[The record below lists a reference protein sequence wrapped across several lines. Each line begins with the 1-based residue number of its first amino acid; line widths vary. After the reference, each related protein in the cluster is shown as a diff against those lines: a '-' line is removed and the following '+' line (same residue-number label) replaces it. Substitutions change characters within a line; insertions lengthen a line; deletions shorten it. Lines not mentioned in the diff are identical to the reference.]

1 MRKRII
7 IGVSI
12 IAVIAVATS
21 LIFLFHQTSNEKE
34 SVGAS
39 PSTGAHVEQ
48 AKPKTF
54 QANTLPFT
62 ITGVNSKADTVEVS
76 EGSKPAE
83 LSDGWTLGG
92 DFRQIASFPTDMDT
106 VFGSA
111 TDTPDNLQSYS
122 AAMLRRDG
130 SAQSVGRE

>member
-1 MRKRII
+1 MRKHII

-48 AKPKTF
+48 VKPKTF

-83 LSDGWTLGG
+83 LLGWL
-92 DFRQIASFPTDMDT
+92 D
-106 VFGSA
+106 
-111 TDTPDNLQSYS
+111 
-122 AAMLRRDG
+122 
-130 SAQSVGRE
+130 VGRRFPSNRILPDRHGYRIRIRH

>member
-1 MRKRII
+1 M
-7 IGVSI
+7 
-12 IAVIAVATS
+12 
-21 LIFLFHQTSNEKE
+21 
-34 SVGAS
+34 
-39 PSTGAHVEQ
+39 EQ

-54 QANTLPFT
+54 QANALPFT

-83 LSDGWTLGG
+83 LSDGWTLRG
-92 DFRQIASFPTDMDT
+92 DFRQIVSFPIDMDT